1 MVSHD
6 LTVIGVVINE
16 LKWVLYI
23 EKKGGGRPYLSTIQ
37 GLESDAFPML

>member
-23 EKKGGGRPYLSTIQ
+23 EKKGGGALIFQLSR
-37 GLESDAFPML
+37 D

>member
-1 MVSHD
+1 MVSHV

-23 EKKGGGRPYLSTIQ
+23 EKKKGGWVFIFQLSR
-37 GLESDAFPML
+37 D